1 MVAMTEQ
8 TNGPLPV
15 PFTQMPERTVVYDLA
30 ARSQLLIIDGFMP
43 LPVGA
48 RIELGSFGGPRQP
61 TDAVVLGQRLWATE
75 GPRPTLFLDV
85 MLRPPGASSDIP

>member
-1 MVAMTEQ
+1 MAGMTQQ

-15 PFTQMPERTVVYDLA
+15 PLTQMPEQTVVYDLA
-30 ARSQLLIIDGFMP
+30 ARDQLLIIDGFMP

-61 TDAVVLGQRLWATE
+61 TDAVVLGQRLLATE
-75 GPRPTLFLDV
+75 SARPTLFLDV
-85 MLRPPGASSDIP
+85 MLRQPGANST